1 MRFGVVSMVS
11 LIYVWNT
18 ICESLWELIRVML
31 YSWVVLLLDMFV
43 QISTVFVFRVY
54 ESFICLILLYCVC
67 VEYTYVQVLW
77 TYINL
82 LQAISVCTTSLN
94 DAGQVIQLLSA
105 KTGEMSAQIRDKLNN
120 MYGQLSGNVHVM
132 NQVKVTRRGVPGMP
146 LNERN
151 CKAMLHKV
159 FSELKTLCEC
169 INLGK
174 ALAK

>member
-31 YSWVVLLLDMFV
+31 YSWVVLLFDMFV

-77 TYINL
+77 KYINL

-146 LNERN
+146 LNEKN
-151 CKAMLHKV
+151 CKAMLRKV

>member
-31 YSWVVLLLDMFV
+31 YSWVVLLFDMFV